1 MVKSGKI
8 ASMQL
13 ILNLPNFYHQSIQR
27 FKRYGWQLLY
37 KDRRQK
43 RLAQLN
49 LASRDALEIAQ
60 ISCALN
66 IGCDRSTSPS
76 LCIRSSLS
84 YEHFF
89 KQSDPKDHNPPQKT
103 EHHVTLMAI
112 DLKQYPDYITY
123 LKAIR
128 KYSFFERKSKKAL
141 KLGFVFAPFH
151 YENYLPD
158 IQAIRESLKWR
169 AAGLPKDPYVLTSDV
184 LQSQPSHFKEIKIP
198 HCDLHW
204 EKWFGIFQSEPNYR
218 QGQVISHQKLLAYA
232 RIRRAGNTV
241 KYAELIGHF
250 EYLNSGLMA
259 LLHLEIM
266 RYFLESPTTSADY
279 GIEYLTYNNLERGAD
294 GLFFWKRKAL
304 FRPHKI
310 ELLEH
315 QLPTDFD
322 PKQYLDLN
330 PDVAHAK
337 IDPAEHYR
345 QIGHLE
351 QRLYKPLITKQ

>member
-1 MVKSGKI
+1 LVKSGKI

-49 LASRDALEIAQ
+49 LVSRDALEIAQ

-66 IGCDRSTSPS
+66 TDCDLSSPTS
-76 LCIRSSLS
+76 LCVRSSLS

-89 KQSDPKDHNPPQKT
+89 LQSAQRKKNT
-103 EHHVTLMAI
+103 EHYVTLMAI
-112 DLKQYPDYITY
+112 NLKQYSDYATY

-141 KLGFVFAPFH
+141 KLGFVFAPLH

-169 AAGLPKDPYVLTSDV
+169 AAGLPKDPYVLTPDV
-184 LQSQPSHFKEIKIP
+184 LQSQPSLSREIKLP
-198 HCDLHW
+198 HCDIHW
-204 EKWFGIFQSEPNYR
+204 EKWFGIFQSQPNYR
-218 QGQVISHQKLLAYA
+218 QGQVITHQKLLAYA
-232 RIRRAGNTV
+232 RIRRAGNTI

-250 EYLNSGLMA
+250 EYLNSGVMA

-266 RYFLESPTTSADY
+266 RYFLESPTAPADH

-310 ELLEH
+310 ELLGH